1 MLKDPVFNK
10 ANIIYRGRCSGS
22 EFYVGYTKQNSEERW
37 RVHCSNKKTPEVD
50 ECFLFN
56 PDHTVKL
63 GNIDKCSHS
72 NRSLEHIASFLHK
85 NTSTHPK

>member
-22 EFYVGYTKQNSEERW
+22 EFCVGHTKQNSEERW
-37 RVHCSNKKTPEVD
+37 RVHCANKKTSEVD
-50 ECFLFN
+50 KCFLFN
-56 PDHTVKL
+56 PGHTVKL
-63 GNIDKCSHS
+63 GNIEKCSYS
-72 NRSLEHIASFLHK
+72 NISLEDIGSFLHK